1 MYRTMLASLAALSLV
16 FATGCSQQVDD
27 PAPTSESA
35 NGLSMQQVENG
46 VVGTYFTER
55 FEISFSSKMVEP
67 SVADIVLRFNEM
79 TITALVDLEK
89 GLMEYDGYAS
99 DNGEDTQLTD
109 ADREAILGLTKALDG
124 LGEQVEQPVSLLRRF
139 TSVWSEFPSTLELQR
154 QAFAE
159 KDRSYYSLC
168 AYCGGYNIQ
177 ATHDCWDYNRNADR
191 STYWA
196 YLSMHPAGPCNDGT
210 YFKNESTGTWSC
222 YEPDHPS
229 SGSVDHAYGNCFGR
243 CGGGCGSDSQM
254 TWDCLDHDSCVRF
267 GHSTASF
274 WCDDEFTSTID
285 DWAAAPNCGSS
296 CGL

>member
-1 MYRTMLASLAALSLV
+1 MYRTILASLAALSLV
-16 FATGCSQQVDD
+16 FAAGCSQQVDD

-35 NGLSMQQVENG
+35 NGLSMQEVENG

-124 LGEQVEQPVSLLRRF
+124 LGEQVDQPVSLLRRF
-139 TSVWSEFPSTLELQR
+139 TSVWSEFPSSLELQR

-168 AYCGGYNIQ
+168 GYCDGYYIE
-177 ATHDCWDYNRNADR
+177 ATHDCWDYDR
-191 STYWA
+191 GDDQSTYNA
-196 YLSMHPAGPCNDGT
+196 YLSMHPAGPCSGET
-210 YFKNESTGTWSC
+210 YFWTGSAWSC
-222 YEPDHPS
+222 YTPDHS
-229 SGSVDHAYGNCFGR
+229 STVEYAYGACFGR

-267 GHSTASF
+267 GHSMASF
-274 WCDDEFTSTID
+274 WCDDEFASTID
-285 DWAAAPNCGSS
+285 DWASAPNCGST